1 MLFTKRTA
9 TLAPQEAADAH
20 ARGDLV
26 LIDVRDASERAKTR
40 VAGSLHMPLVELS
53 ERRGELPRD
62 RSLAFICASGV
73 RSAIAV
79 KATARHGLTAA
90 NVKGGIASW
99 TRAGLPLET
108 GPEPRT
114 SETKWSR

>member
-1 MLFTKRTA
+1 MLFTKKTA
-9 TLAPQEAADAH
+9 TIAPQEAADAH

-26 LIDVRDASERAKTR
+26 LIDVRDASERAHTR
-40 VAGSLHMPLVELS
+40 AAGSLHIPLVELS
-53 ERRGELPRD
+53 ERRSELPRD
-62 RSLAFICASGV
+62 RPLAFFCASGV

-90 NVKGGIASW
+90 NVKGGLASW
-99 TRAGLPLET
+99 ARAGLPVET

-114 SETKWSR
+114 AAIK